1 MIRVGDTILNE
12 DFIAAIRPANDDG
25 IIVPADVATLTVV
38 SLSSGEQVIIR
49 APMLDASRA
58 LERAGFLEPVGGNPI
73 RAFTIGEL
81 DELKARYEQGYLF
94 AAKDEDGKAF
104 VFTARPTKGKAS
116 WINDDDTSTVRRLH
130 CGFDALSFDD
140 DNPLEIASLLDR
152 LGGEA

>member
-25 IIVPADVATLTVV
+25 IIVPADIATLTIV

-49 APMLDASRA
+49 APMMDASRA

-104 VFTARPTKGKAS
+104 VYTARPTKGKVS
-116 WINDDDTSTVRRLH
+116 WINDDDTSIVRRLH
-130 CGFDALSFDD
+130 CCFDALSFDD

-152 LGGEA
+152 LGVEA

>member
-25 IIVPADVATLTVV
+25 LIVPAERATLTIV
-38 SLSSGEQVIIR
+38 SLSSGEQICIG

-58 LERAGFLEPVGGNPI
+58 LERAGFLEPAGV
-73 RAFTIGEL
+73 RATQAFTLGEL

-104 VFTARPTKGKAS
+104 VFSGRPTKGKAS
-116 WINDDDTSTVRRLH
+116 WINDDDASIVRRLYG
-130 CGFDALSFDD
+130 GFDALSFDD
-140 DNPLEIASLLDR
+140 DNPLEISSLLNR
-152 LGGEA
+152 LGMEA

>member
-58 LERAGFLEPVGGNPI
+58 LERAGFLEPVGTESI
-73 RAFTIGEL
+73 RSFTLGEL
-81 DELKARYEQGYLF
+81 DELKVRYEQGYLF

-104 VFTARPTKGKAS
+104 VYTARPTKGKAS
-116 WINDDDTSTVRRLH
+116 WINDDDTSIVRRLH
-130 CGFDALSFDD
+130 CCFNALSFDD

-152 LGGEA
+152 LGAEA

>member
-12 DFIAAIRPANDDG
+12 DFIAAIRPASDNG
-25 IIVPADVATLTVV
+25 IVAQADSATLTVV
-38 SLSSGEQVIIR
+38 SLSSGEHVVIR
-49 APMLDASRA
+49 APMLDATRA
-58 LERAGFLEPVGGNPI
+58 LERAGFLEPVGSKPT

-104 VFTARPTKGKAS
+104 VYTARPTKGKAS

-152 LGGEA
+152 LGVEA

>member
-58 LERAGFLEPVGGNPI
+58 LERAGFLEPVCNNSI
-73 RAFTIGEL
+73 RVFTPGEL
-81 DELKARYEQGYLF
+81 DELKTRYEQGYLF

-116 WINDDDTSTVRRLH
+116 WINDDDTSTVRRLRY
-130 CGFDALSFDD
+130 GFDALSFDD

-152 LGGEA
+152 LGVEA